1 MVTLNDVIEVVSSIS
16 KVSITNIKSKK
27 RYRVFTE
34 ARGLYF
40 VCAREF
46 TRFGVIEIAK
56 FVNRSHA
63 TCIHYCQDVPQLI
76 KYDKGYRM
84 SYNEI
89 VRNLNIIKKNSYE
102 NNADILKQIDIQ
114 IKELLDK
121 KRHIISSEKRKGI
134 YHKKSMSWKNIR
146 RAKQ

>member
-1 MVTLNDVIEVVSSIS
+1 MVTLNDIIEVVSLIC

-27 RYRVFTE
+27 RYRAFSE

-56 FVNRSHA
+56 FVNRSHG
-63 TCIHYCQDVPQLI
+63 TCSHYCKDVPLLM

-89 VRNLNIIKKNSYE
+89 VRNLNIIKTNSNE
-102 NNADILKQIDIQ
+102 NNADILKQIDVQ

-121 KRHIISSEKRKGI
+121 KRHIISSEKRKRV